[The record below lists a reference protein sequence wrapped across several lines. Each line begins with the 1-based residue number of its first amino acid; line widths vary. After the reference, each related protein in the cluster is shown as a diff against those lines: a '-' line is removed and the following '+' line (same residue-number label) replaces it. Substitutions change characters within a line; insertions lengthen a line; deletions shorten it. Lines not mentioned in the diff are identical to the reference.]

1 MNWSE
6 HARRFNP
13 DLKTLST
20 SGEKP
25 SKGIEM
31 FLEIKVGQILLI
43 GDETRVA
50 FVSIDDGETVTLQ
63 VESPLYPS
71 VANELEAVADLELF
85 VAGDGA

>member
-1 MNWSE
+1 
-6 HARRFNP
+6 
-13 DLKTLST
+13 
-20 SGEKP
+20 
-25 SKGIEM
+25 M

-71 VANELEAVADLELF
+71 IANELDAVNDLELF
-85 VAGDGA
+85 VGGDGA